1 MWWWESAAW
10 GSTGAMVWGT
20 CAHVGGGQ
28 DYFLRRAMAQ
38 VCGVAPGARKRVAT
52 GLLNYLVLSQQ
63 QWGRLVGTMFF
74 LRLTTARVGISF
86 APAAVK

>member
-1 MWWWESAAW
+1 
-10 GSTGAMVWGT
+10 MVWGT
-20 CAHVGGGQ
+20 YVGGDQ
-28 DYFLRRAMAQ
+28 ESFLRLAMTQVVGLFLGLAIAQ
-38 VCGVAPGARKRVAT
+38 TCGNWVIIT
-52 GLLNYLVLSQQ
+52 CCLSQQ